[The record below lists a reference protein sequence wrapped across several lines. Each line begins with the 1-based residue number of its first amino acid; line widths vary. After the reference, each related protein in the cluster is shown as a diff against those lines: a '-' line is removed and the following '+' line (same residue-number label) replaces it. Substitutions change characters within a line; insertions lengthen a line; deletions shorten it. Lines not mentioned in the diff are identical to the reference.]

1 MSSIISK
8 NIAHLRKKT
17 GWTQQQLAEKMG
29 IPRSTLSGYEQGY
42 AEPPI
47 EGILSFAKIFSVD
60 LEALLKHRLWEGEHS
75 TTKSDQLKV
84 LAISVDKDNR
94 SNIELVDAKAEAG
107 YTGAFDDPSY
117 IKQLPRLYLPQLK
130 EGTYRAF
137 EIRGDSMLPLN
148 AGDIVICSYVE
159 NLSDLKDSMTCVL
172 VTQSEGIVYKRII
185 NNQKRKVLLLQS
197 DNDIY
202 QPYELTYSEI
212 SEIWKY
218 EAHLSFEEP
227 GSAFRSMEDARFY
240 KIAKDVGEIKNVL
253 LRSNAS

>member
-1 MSSIISK
+1 MTSTISK
-8 NIAHLRKKT
+8 NIAHLRKKA
-17 GWTQQQLAEKMG
+17 GWTQHQLAEKMG

-47 EGILSFAKIFSVD
+47 EGILSFAKIFSVE
-60 LEALLKHRLWEGEHS
+60 LEALLKHQLWEGKHS

-84 LAISVDKDNR
+84 LAISVDQDNK
-94 SNIELVDAKAEAG
+94 SNIELVEAKAEAG

-148 AGDIVICSYVE
+148 QGDIVICSFVE
-159 NLSDLKDSMTCVL
+159 NLIDIKDGTTCVV
-172 VTQSEGIVYKRII
+172 VTQRDGIVYKRII
-185 NNQKRKVLLLQS
+185 NNKKRKVLLLQS
-197 DNDIY
+197 DNEIY
-202 QPYELTYSEI
+202 QPYELSYSDI

-218 EAHLSFEEP
+218 DAHLSFEEP
-227 GSAFRSMEDARFY
+227 GSAFKAMEDARFF
-240 KIAKDVGEIKNVL
+240 KLSKDIGEIKKAVIKQ
-253 LRSNAS
+253 